1 VFEIWADD
9 CEFVPFYENDGAVSG
24 ESEGVLVGTYR
35 RKGKTLAIFGN
46 QTGRDMRFGLRTDP
60 VKLGIR
66 TPVSYVNAETGEAIE
81 GGVLELPAYDL
92 RMVLVNGR

>member
-1 VFEIWADD
+1 M
-9 CEFVPFYENDGAVSG
+9 
-24 ESEGVLVGTYR
+24 
-35 RKGKTLAIFGN
+35 K
-46 QTGRDMRFGLRTDP
+46 FGLKTDP